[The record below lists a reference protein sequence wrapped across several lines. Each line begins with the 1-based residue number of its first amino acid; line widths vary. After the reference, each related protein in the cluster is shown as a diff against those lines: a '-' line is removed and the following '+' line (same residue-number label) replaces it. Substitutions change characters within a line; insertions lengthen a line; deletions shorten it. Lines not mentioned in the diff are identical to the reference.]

1 MVDQGEII
9 SDVIKQILEMYT
21 CRVDKFAEK
30 HEFYQYGYNQKYGV
44 NFYIKATMYPNE
56 LFVPDEYRDTLQ
68 LVFKF
73 TNKIPNGLIDK
84 YNLVIPEIRT
94 LTEERHFQLMT
105 ITDNMYLDFD
115 AIEMLREH
123 MK

>member
-1 MVDQGEII
+1 MIDQGEII

-21 CRVDKFAEK
+21 CRVNKFVEK

-44 NFYIKATMYPNE
+44 NFYIKVTMYPNE
-56 LFVPDEYRDTLQ
+56 LFVSDEYRDTLR
-68 LVFKF
+68 VAFKL

-84 YNLVIPEIRT
+84 YNLVIPEIGT

-105 ITDNMYLDFD
+105 ITDDMYLDFD